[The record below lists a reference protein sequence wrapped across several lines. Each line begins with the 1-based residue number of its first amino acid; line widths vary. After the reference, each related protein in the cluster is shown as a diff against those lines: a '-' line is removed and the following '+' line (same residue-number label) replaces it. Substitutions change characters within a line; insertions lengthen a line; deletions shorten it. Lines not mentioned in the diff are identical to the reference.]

1 MNTRRNFLKTG
12 AFGVAALGATTLPTA
27 ALATT
32 HSGSGRKKFKIAKA
46 EAFAIPIP
54 LISPFKMAKGTITH
68 SDTVYVRLEDEAG
81 RVGWGET
88 FNVPQIY
95 ARDHKTI
102 HNDLSGYLLPA
113 LVGLDPLEIA
123 TAHSAMDGAL
133 PRCRDGKCG
142 ADMALYDLAGKQLGV
157 SVSTLLGGARV
168 DEVPIIA
175 ALSIL
180 PPEEAAASAKKYVSK
195 GHTYIKLKMG
205 MNWKEDAKRAI
216 AVRKA
221 VGPDII
227 LKGDANTAYQIDEA
241 LRFFDTVKD
250 VDLQHMEQPIDQY
263 DINGAAF
270 LAEHTNT
277 PICAD
282 ESLQTLQD
290 ALNILRADA
299 ASAMVLKL
307 VKNGGMQRTKQIV
320 DFCQGVGVPSFLSSG
335 TDMSLSVA
343 AHLHCYAAV
352 PGFEGAMEV
361 VNVLKDDVAKNP
373 ITWGARMK
381 VPTGPG
387 LGIEIDEKKIEKYRV
402 TL

>member
-1 MNTRRNFLKTG
+1 MNTRRKFLKTG
-12 AFGVAALGATTLPTA
+12 AVGVAALGATTLPTA
-27 ALATT
+27 VLAAT

-46 EAFAIPIP
+46 EAFAIPMPFIY
-54 LISPFKMAKGTITH
+54 PFKMAKGVLTH
-68 SDTVYVRLEDEAG
+68 SDTVYIRLEDEAG

-102 HNDLSGYLLPA
+102 HNDLSRYLLPA
-113 LVGLDPLEIA
+113 LIGLDPMEIA
-123 TAHSAMDGAL
+123 KAHTVMDRAL
-133 PRCRDGKCG
+133 PICRDGKNG

-157 SVSTLLGGARV
+157 SVSTLLGGAQV

-175 ALSIL
+175 VLGIV
-180 PPEEAAASAKKYVSK
+180 PPEKAAASAKKYVAK

-205 MNWKEDAKRAI
+205 LNWKEDAERAI

-227 LKGDANTAYQIDEA
+227 LKGDANTAYKMDEA
-241 LRFFDTVKD
+241 LRFLDAVKE
-250 VDLQHMEQPIDQY
+250 VGMQHMEQPIDQY
-263 DINGAAF
+263 DIKGAAF
-270 LAEHTNT
+270 LAEHTSI

-282 ESLQTLQD
+282 ESLQILQD
-290 ALNILRADA
+290 TFNILRADA
-299 ASAMVLKL
+299 ATAMVLKL
-307 VKNGGMQRTKQIV
+307 MKNGGMYRTKQIV

-343 AHLHCYAAV
+343 ANLHCYAAV
-352 PGFEGAMEV
+352 SGFEGALEV
-361 VNVLKDDVAKNP
+361 VNVLKGDVAKNP
-373 ITWGARMK
+373 ITWGAKMK

-387 LGIEIDEKKIEKYRV
+387 LGIEIDEKKIEEYRV
-402 TL
+402 KL

>member
-1 MNTRRNFLKTG
+1 MNTRRKFLKTG
-12 AFGVAALGATTLPTA
+12 AVGVAALAATTLPTA
-27 ALATT
+27 VLAAT

-46 EAFAIPIP
+46 EAFAIPMP
-54 LISPFKMAKGTITH
+54 FTHPFKMAKGTLTH

-102 HNDLSGYLLPA
+102 HSDLSRYLLPA
-113 LVGLDPLEIA
+113 LIGLDPVEIA
-123 TAHSAMDGAL
+123 KAHTVMDSAL
-133 PRCRDGKCG
+133 PICRDGKNG

-157 SVSTLLGGARV
+157 SVSTLLGGAQV

-175 ALSIL
+175 VLGIV
-180 PPEEAAASAKKYVSK
+180 PPEKAAASAKKYVAK

-205 MNWKEDAKRAI
+205 INWKEDAERAI

-227 LKGDANTAYQIDEA
+227 LKGDANTAYKMDEA
-241 LRFFDTVKD
+241 LRFLDAVKE
-250 VDLQHMEQPIDQY
+250 VGMQHMEQPIDQY
-263 DINGAAF
+263 DIKGAAF
-270 LAEHTNT
+270 LAEHTSI

-282 ESLQTLQD
+282 ESLQILQD
-290 ALNILRADA
+290 TFNILRADA
-299 ASAMVLKL
+299 ATAMVLKL
-307 VKNGGMQRTKQIV
+307 MKNGGMYRTKQIV
-320 DFCQGVGVPSFLSSG
+320 DFCQGVGVPSYLSSG

-343 AHLHCYAAV
+343 ANLHCYAAV
-352 PGFEGAMEV
+352 SGFEGALEV

-373 ITWGARMK
+373 ITWGAKMK

-387 LGIEIDEKKIEKYRV
+387 LGIEIDEKKIEEYRV
-402 TL
+402 KL